1 MGLDRDATHGTAR
14 DATGDAA
21 TGDSTGGA
29 VGDTVRRLRDGMGR
43 GVLSFPLTSFHDDGS
58 LDPDGFRA
66 HVAAQIATA
75 PGALFPACGT
85 GEFFSLDEDEYRQTV
100 TIAVEEAAGRLP
112 VVAGVGYG
120 WAQAARFARIAEQ
133 AGADALLVLPHYL
146 VAAPQD
152 GLVAQLEQIAA
163 RTRLPLIAY
172 QRGQVAFSAASLR
185 HIVRIPNVIG
195 LKDGHSDLDRL
206 QRLTLAAPED
216 FLFFN
221 GAATAEIQARAYATV
236 GVPAY
241 SSAVHAFAPEIAN
254 AFFAALHDGDGT
266 DGRDG
271 GGRRGDEGD
280 KTVQRLLRDFYVP
293 FVELRDRVPGY
304 AVSLVKAAARLRGRP
319 VGPVRAPL
327 TEPSPADLADL
338 ATLLTTGLDLVGAA
352 L

>member
-1 MGLDRDATHGTAR
+1 MAGAAETTA
-14 DATGDAA
+14 G
-21 TGDSTGGA
+21 
-29 VGDTVRRLRDGMGR
+29 RLRDGMAN

-58 LDPDGFRA
+58 LDPEGFRA
-66 HVAAQIATA
+66 HAAAQLATG
-75 PGALFPACGT
+75 PGAVFPACGT
-85 GEFFSLDEDEYRQTV
+85 GEFFSLDEDEYRQVV
-100 TIAVEEAAGRLP
+100 TIAVEEAGGRVP

-120 WAQAARFARIAEQ
+120 WAQAARFARIAEE

-146 VAAPQD
+146 VAAPQE
-152 GLVAQLEQIAA
+152 GLVAQLEQLAA

-172 QRGQVAFSAASLR
+172 QRGQVAYTAASLR
-185 HIVRIPNVIG
+185 RIAALPNVIG

-206 QRLTLAAPED
+206 QRLTLAAPEG

-254 AFFAALHDGDGT
+254 TFFAALRAGD
-266 DGRDG
+266 
-271 GGRRGDEGD
+271 D
-280 KTVQRLLRDFYVP
+280 KTLDRLLRDFYVP
-293 FVELRDRVPGY
+293 LVELRDRVPGY

-327 TEPSPADLADL
+327 TDPSPADLAELESLL
-338 ATLLTTGLDLVGAA
+338 ATGLDLVGARP
-352 L
+352 

>member
-1 MGLDRDATHGTAR
+1 MARVTLESDAT
-14 DATGDAA
+14 DAP
-21 TGDSTGGA
+21 
-29 VGDTVRRLRDGMGR
+29 VRDTVRRLRDGMAR

-85 GEFFSLDEDEYRQTV
+85 GEFFSLDEDEYREAV

-112 VVAGVGYG
+112 VVAGIGYG

-172 QRGQVAFSAASLR
+172 QRGQVAFTAASLKR
-185 HIVRIPNVIG
+185 VARIPTVIG

-254 AFFAALHDGDGT
+254 AFFTALRDGDGP
-266 DGRDG
+266 D
-271 GGRRGDEGD
+271 D
-280 KTVQRLLRDFYVP
+280 KTTQRLLRDFYVP

-327 TEPSPADLADL
+327 TEPSPADLATL
-338 ATLLTTGLDLVGAA
+338 TTLLTTGLDLVGAA

>member
-1 MGLDRDATHGTAR
+1 MEH
-14 DATGDAA
+14 
-21 TGDSTGGA
+21 
-29 VGDTVRRLRDGMGR
+29 

-66 HVAAQIATA
+66 HVAGRLAAG

-85 GEFFSLDEDEYRQTV
+85 GEFFSLDEDEYRQVV
-100 TIAVEEAAGRLP
+100 TIAVEEAAGRVP
-112 VVAGVGYG
+112 VVAGIGYG
-120 WAQAARFARIAEQ
+120 WAQAVRFARIAEE

-152 GLVAQLEQIAA
+152 GLVAQVEQIAA

-172 QRGQVAFSAASLR
+172 QRGQVAFTADSLR
-185 HIVRIPNVIG
+185 RIARVPKVIG

-206 QRLTLAAPED
+206 QRLTLAAPEG

-254 AFFAALHDGDGT
+254 AFFAALREGGHGGDGG
-266 DGRDG
+266 DG
-271 GGRRGDEGD
+271 
-280 KTVQRLLRDFYVP
+280 KTVERLLRDFYVP
-293 FVELRDRVPGY
+293 LVELRDRVPGY
-304 AVSLVKAAARLRGRP
+304 AVSLVKAAARLRGAP

-327 TEPSPADLADL
+327 TDPSAADLADL
-338 ATLLTTGLDLVGAA
+338 RNLLGTGLDLVGAA

>member
-1 MGLDRDATHGTAR
+1 MALDPDMA
-14 DATGDAA
+14 
-21 TGDSTGGA
+21 
-29 VGDTVRRLRDGMGR
+29 RRLRDGMAR
-43 GVLSFPLTSFHDDGS
+43 GVLSFPLTSFHDDGT

-66 HVAAQIATA
+66 HVAAQIATG

-85 GEFFSLDEDEYRQTV
+85 GEFFSLDEDEYRQVV
-100 TIAVEEAAGRLP
+100 TIAVEEAGGRLP
-112 VVAGVGYG
+112 VVAGIGYG
-120 WAQAARFARIAEQ
+120 WAQAVRFARIAEE

-172 QRGQVAFSAASLR
+172 QRGQVAFNVDAFRRVAE
-185 HIVRIPNVIG
+185 IPGVIG

-206 QRLTLAAPED
+206 QRLTLAAPEG

-221 GAATAEIQARAYATV
+221 GASTAEIQARAYATV

-254 AFFAALHDGDGT
+254 AFFTAL
-266 DGRDG
+266 RD
-271 GGRRGDEGD
+271 GDEGD
-280 KTVQRLLRDFYVP
+280 GTVGKLLRDFYVP
-293 FVELRDRVPGY
+293 LVELRDRVPGY

-327 TEPSPADLADL
+327 TDPSAADLADL
-338 ATLLTTGLDLVGAA
+338 ERLLASGLDLVGAD

>member
-1 MGLDRDATHGTAR
+1 MTLDPDTA
-14 DATGDAA
+14 
-21 TGDSTGGA
+21 
-29 VGDTVRRLRDGMGR
+29 RRLRDGMAR
-43 GVLSFPLTSFHDDGS
+43 GVLSFPLTSFHDDGT

-75 PGALFPACGT
+75 PGAVFPACGT
-85 GEFFSLDEDEYRQTV
+85 GEFFSLDEDEYRQVV
-100 TIAVEEAAGRLP
+100 TITVEEAGGRVP
-112 VVAGVGYG
+112 VVAGIGYG
-120 WAQAARFARIAEQ
+120 WAQAVRFARIAED

-172 QRGQVAFSAASLR
+172 QRGQVAFGPAAFR
-185 HIVRIPNVIG
+185 RITAIPGVIG

-221 GAATAEIQARAYATV
+221 GAATAEIQARAYAAV

-241 SSAVHAFAPEIAN
+241 SSAVHAFAPEIAD
-254 AFFAALHDGDGT
+254 AFFTALRDGDDGT
-266 DGRDG
+266 V
-271 GGRRGDEGD
+271 D
-280 KTVQRLLRDFYVP
+280 KLLRDFYVP

-319 VGPVRAPL
+319 VGPVRAPF
-327 TEPSPADLADL
+327 TDPTAADLADL
-338 ATLLTTGLDLVGAA
+338 RLLLTTGLDLVGAQ

>member
-1 MGLDRDATHGTAR
+1 MSGGSGT
-14 DATGDAA
+14 
-21 TGDSTGGA
+21 
-29 VGDTVRRLRDGMGR
+29 DTETVVRRLRSGMAG

-66 HVAAQIATA
+66 HVAAQIATE
-75 PGALFPACGT
+75 PGAVFPACGT
-85 GEFFSLDEDEYRQTV
+85 GEFFSLDEDEYRQVVTTTV
-100 TIAVEEAAGRLP
+100 AEAAGRVP
-112 VVAGVGYG
+112 VVAGIGYG
-120 WAQAARFARIAEQ
+120 WAQAVRFARIAEE

-146 VAAPQD
+146 VAAPQQ

-172 QRGQVAFSAASLR
+172 QRGQVAFTADSLR
-185 HIVRIPNVIG
+185 RIARIPNVIG

-206 QRLTLAAPED
+206 QRLTLAAPEG

-221 GAATAEIQARAYATV
+221 GASTAEIQARAYATV

-254 AFFAALHDGDGT
+254 AFFGALQGGD
-266 DGRDG
+266 
-271 GGRRGDEGD
+271 D
-280 KTVQRLLRDFYVP
+280 KTVERLLRYFYVP
-293 FVELRDRVPGY
+293 LVELRDRVPGY

-327 TEPSPADLADL
+327 TDPSAADLADL
-338 ATLLTTGLDLVGAA
+338 KTLLATGLDLVGAT

>member
-1 MGLDRDATHGTAR
+1 M
-14 DATGDAA
+14 AA
-21 TGDSTGGA
+21 
-29 VGDTVRRLRDGMGR
+29 

-66 HVAAQIATA
+66 HVAAQLATA
-75 PGALFPACGT
+75 PGAVFPACGT
-85 GEFFSLDEDEYRQTV
+85 GEFFSLDEDEYRQVVTV
-100 TIAVEEAAGRLP
+100 AVEEAAGRTP
-112 VVAGVGYG
+112 VVAGTGYG
-120 WAQAARFARIAEQ
+120 WAQALRFARIAEE

-152 GLVAQLEQIAA
+152 GLVGQLERIAA
-163 RTRLPLIAY
+163 GTRLPLIAY
-172 QRGQVAFSAASLR
+172 QRGQVTFTADTVRRIAA
-185 HIVRIPNVIG
+185 VPGVIG

-221 GAATAEIQARAYATV
+221 GASTAEIQARAYATV

-241 SSAVHAFAPEIAN
+241 SSAVHAFAPEIAD
-254 AFFAALHDGDGT
+254 AFFRALRDGD
-266 DGRDG
+266 
-271 GGRRGDEGD
+271 D
-280 KTVQRLLRDFYVP
+280 KTANRLLRDFYVP
-293 FVELRDRVPGY
+293 LVEIRDRVPGY

-327 TEPSPADLADL
+327 TDPTDSDLADL
-338 ATLLTTGLDLVGAA
+338 RTLLATGLDLVGAT

>member
-1 MGLDRDATHGTAR
+1 MAK
-14 DATGDAA
+14 
-21 TGDSTGGA
+21 
-29 VGDTVRRLRDGMGR
+29 
-43 GVLSFPLTSFHDDGS
+43 GVLSFPLTPFHDDGS
-58 LDPDGFRA
+58 LDPEGCRA
-66 HVAAQIATA
+66 HAAAQLATA
-75 PGALFPACGT
+75 PGAVFPACGT
-85 GEFFSLDEDEYRQTV
+85 GEFFSLDEDEYRRVV
-100 TIAVEEAAGRLP
+100 TIAVEEADGRVP

-120 WAQAARFARIAEQ
+120 WAQAVRFARIAEE

-152 GLVAQLEQIAA
+152 GLVAQLERIAA

-172 QRGQVAFSAASLR
+172 QRGQVAFTADSVKRIAG
-185 HIVRIPNVIG
+185 IPNVIG

-206 QRLTLAAPED
+206 QRLTLAAPEG

-221 GAATAEIQARAYATV
+221 GASTAEIQARAYATV

-254 AFFAALHDGDGT
+254 AFFTALQKEDLA
-266 DGRDG
+266 
-271 GGRRGDEGD
+271 
-280 KTVQRLLRDFYVP
+280 TVRTLLRDFYVP

-327 TEPSPADLADL
+327 TDPSAADLADL
-338 ATLLTTGLDLVGAA
+338 KALLATGLDLVGAS

>member
-1 MGLDRDATHGTAR
+1 MAPANDETET
-14 DATGDAA
+14 TE
-21 TGDSTGGA
+21 S
-29 VGDTVRRLRDGMGR
+29 VVRRLRHGMAG

-58 LDPDGFRA
+58 LDPDGFRT
-66 HVAAQIATA
+66 HVAERIATA
-75 PGALFPACGT
+75 PGAVFPACGT
-85 GEFFSLDEDEYRQTV
+85 GEFFSLDEDEYRTVV
-100 TIAVEEAAGRLP
+100 TIAVEEAAGRVP

-120 WAQAARFARIAEQ
+120 WAQAARFARIAEE

-152 GLVAQLEQIAA
+152 GLVAQLEQLAA

-172 QRGQVAFSAASLR
+172 QRGQVAYTAASLR
-185 HIVRIPNVIG
+185 RIAKIPGVIG

-206 QRLTLAAPED
+206 QRLTLAAPEG

-221 GAATAEIQARAYATV
+221 GASTAEIQARAYATV

-254 AFFAALHDGDGT
+254 AFFNALRDGD
-266 DGRDG
+266 
-271 GGRRGDEGD
+271 D
-280 KTVQRLLRDFYVP
+280 KTDFKADDKTIEKLLRDFYVP

-304 AVSLVKAAARLRGRP
+304 AVSLVKSAARLRGCP

-327 TEPSPADLADL
+327 TDPTAADLADL
-338 ATLLTTGLDLVGAA
+338 TALLATGLDLVGAA

>member
-1 MGLDRDATHGTAR
+1 MSLAT
-14 DATGDAA
+14 
-21 TGDSTGGA
+21 
-29 VGDTVRRLRDGMGR
+29 DTTRRLREGMAR
-43 GVLSFPLTSFHDDGS
+43 GVLSFPLTSFHDDGT

-66 HVAAQIATA
+66 HVAAQIATG
-75 PGALFPACGT
+75 PGAVFPACGT
-85 GEFFSLDEDEYRQTV
+85 GEFFSLDEDEYRQVV
-100 TIAVEEAAGRLP
+100 TIAVEEAAGSVP

-120 WAQAARFARIAEQ
+120 WAQAARFARIAEE

-152 GLVAQLEQIAA
+152 GLVAQVERIAA

-172 QRGQVAFSAASLR
+172 QRGQVAFTAASLR
-185 HIVRIPNVIG
+185 RLAQIPTVIG

-221 GAATAEIQARAYATV
+221 GASTAEIQARAYATV

-254 AFFAALHDGDGT
+254 AFFAALKAGD
-266 DGRDG
+266 DS
-271 GGRRGDEGD
+271 
-280 KTVQRLLRDFYVP
+280 TVQKLLRDFYVP
-293 FVELRDRVPGY
+293 LVELRDRVPGY

-327 TEPSPADLADL
+327 TDPSAADLAEL
-338 ATLLTTGLDLVGAA
+338 RTLLAAGLDLVGAA

>member
-1 MGLDRDATHGTAR
+1 MTSIW
-14 DATGDAA
+14 GDAV
-21 TGDSTGGA
+21 TGETETTA
-29 VGDTVRRLRDGMGR
+29 RRLREGMEG
-43 GVLSFPLTSFHDDGS
+43 GVLSFPLTSFRDDGS

-66 HVAAQIATA
+66 HVADRLATA

-85 GEFFSLDEDEYRQTV
+85 GEFFSLDEDEYRQVVTV
-100 TIAVEEAAGRLP
+100 AVEEAAGRVP
-112 VVAGVGYG
+112 VVAGTGYG
-120 WAQAARFARIAEQ
+120 WAQAARFARIAEE

-146 VAAPQD
+146 VAAPQA

-172 QRGQVAFSAASLR
+172 QRGQVAYTPASLR
-185 HIVRIPNVIG
+185 RIADIPNVIG

-206 QRLTLAAPED
+206 QRLTLAAPQG

-236 GVPAY
+236 GVPSY

-254 AFFAALHDGDGT
+254 AFFTALRGHD
-266 DGRDG
+266 
-271 GGRRGDEGD
+271 D
-280 KTVQRLLRDFYVP
+280 KTVDRLLRDFYVP

-304 AVSLVKAAARLRGRP
+304 GVSLVKAAARLRGGP

-327 TEPSPADLADL
+327 TDPSPADLADL
-338 ATLLTTGLDLVGAA
+338 RALLDTGLDLVGAS

>member
-1 MGLDRDATHGTAR
+1 MTPETGT
-14 DATGDAA
+14 
-21 TGDSTGGA
+21 
-29 VGDTVRRLRDGMGR
+29 VVRRLRKGMAD

-66 HVAAQIATA
+66 YVAERIATG
-75 PGALFPACGT
+75 PGAVFPACGT
-85 GEFFSLDEDEYRQTV
+85 GEFFSLDEDEYRQVV
-100 TIAVEEAAGRLP
+100 TITVEEAGGRVP
-112 VVAGVGYG
+112 VVAGIGYG
-120 WAQAARFARIAEQ
+120 WAQAVRFARIAEE

-146 VAAPQD
+146 VTAPQD

-172 QRGQVAFSAASLR
+172 QRGQVAFSVASLK
-185 HIVRIPNVIG
+185 RIADIPTVVG

-254 AFFAALHDGDGT
+254 AFFTAFQGGDDGT
-266 DGRDG
+266 V
-271 GGRRGDEGD
+271 D
-280 KTVQRLLRDFYVP
+280 KLLRDFYVP
-293 FVELRDRVPGY
+293 LVELRDRVPGY
-304 AVSLVKAAARLRGRP
+304 AVSLVKAAARLRGCP

-327 TEPSPADLADL
+327 TDPSAADLADL
-338 ATLLTTGLDLVGAA
+338 ELLLAAGLDLVGAA

>member
-1 MGLDRDATHGTAR
+1 MA
-14 DATGDAA
+14 
-21 TGDSTGGA
+21 
-29 VGDTVRRLRDGMGR
+29 R
-43 GVLSFPLTSFHDDGS
+43 GVLSFPLTSFHDDGT

-66 HVAAQIATA
+66 HVAAQIATG

-85 GEFFSLDEDEYRQTV
+85 GEFFSLDEDEYRQVV
-100 TIAVEEAAGRLP
+100 TIAVEEAGGRLP
-112 VVAGVGYG
+112 VVAGTGYG
-120 WAQAARFARIAEQ
+120 WAQAVRFARIAEE

-172 QRGQVAFSAASLR
+172 QRGQVAFGVDAFRRVAE
-185 HIVRIPNVIG
+185 IPGVIG

-206 QRLTLAAPED
+206 QRLTLAAPEG

-221 GAATAEIQARAYATV
+221 GASTAEIQARAYATV

-254 AFFAALHDGDGT
+254 AFFTALRDGDDGT
-266 DGRDG
+266 V
-271 GGRRGDEGD
+271 E
-280 KTVQRLLRDFYVP
+280 KLLRDFYVP
-293 FVELRDRVPGY
+293 LVELRDRVPGY

-327 TEPSPADLADL
+327 TDPSAADLADL
-338 ATLLTTGLDLVGAA
+338 ERLLASGLDLVGAD

>member
-1 MGLDRDATHGTAR
+1 MTLDPDTA
-14 DATGDAA
+14 
-21 TGDSTGGA
+21 
-29 VGDTVRRLRDGMGR
+29 RRLRDGMAR
-43 GVLSFPLTSFHDDGS
+43 GVLSFPLTSFHDDGT

-66 HVAAQIATA
+66 HVAARIATA
-75 PGALFPACGT
+75 PGAVFPACGT
-85 GEFFSLDEDEYRQTV
+85 GEFFSLDEDEYRQVV
-100 TIAVEEAAGRLP
+100 TITVEEAGGRVP
-112 VVAGVGYG
+112 VVAGIGYG
-120 WAQAARFARIAEQ
+120 WAQAVRFARIAED

-172 QRGQVAFSAASLR
+172 QRGQVAFGLDAFR
-185 HIVRIPNVIG
+185 RIVRIPGVIG

-241 SSAVHAFAPEIAN
+241 SSAVHAFAPEIAD
-254 AFFAALHDGDGT
+254 AFFTALRDGDDGT
-266 DGRDG
+266 V
-271 GGRRGDEGD
+271 D
-280 KTVQRLLRDFYVP
+280 KLLRDFYVP
-293 FVELRDRVPGY
+293 LVELRDRVPGY
-304 AVSLVKAAARLRGRP
+304 AVSLVKAAARLRGHP

-327 TEPSPADLADL
+327 TDPTAADLADL
-338 ATLLTTGLDLVGAA
+338 RQLLTIGLDLVGAA

>member
-1 MGLDRDATHGTAR
+1 MAG
-14 DATGDAA
+14 
-21 TGDSTGGA
+21 
-29 VGDTVRRLRDGMGR
+29 
-43 GVLSFPLTSFHDDGS
+43 GVLSFPLTSFH
-58 LDPDGFRA
+58 PDGTLDVEGFREY
-66 HVAAQIATA
+66 VAGQLAAG

-85 GEFFSLDEDEYRQTV
+85 GEFFSLDEDEYRRVVTV
-100 TIAVEEAAGRLP
+100 AVEEAAGRMP

-120 WAQAARFARIAEQ
+120 WAQAARFARVAEE

-152 GLVAQLEQIAA
+152 GLVAQLERLAA
-163 RTRLPLIAY
+163 LTPLPLVAY
-172 QRGQVAFSAASLR
+172 QRGQVAYTAASLTR
-185 HIVRIPNVIG
+185 IARIPGVIG

-206 QRLTLAAPED
+206 QRLTLAAPD
-216 FLFFN
+216 GFLFFN

-241 SSAVHAFAPEIAN
+241 SSAVHAFAPEIAG
-254 AFFAALHDGDGT
+254 AFFAAL
-266 DGRDG
+266 RDG
-271 GGRRGDEGD
+271 EHGTVD
-280 KTVQRLLRDFYVP
+280 KLLRDFYVP

-327 TEPSPADLADL
+327 TDPSPADLADL
-338 ATLLTTGLDLVGAA
+338 GALLGAGLDLVGAS